1 VDIIDIYQSICKS
14 SEVVA
19 VNKAA
24 LIIRSKY
31 LTAPIVKVAFDTR
44 HVDQE
49 HDFIPRRN
57 LQEYHNSQAFISEN
71 LENKIKNLLKLKDI
85 VVSLRDKYGALPEWQ
100 DSYLRVLCNS
110 IERCLRVSQKDGDI
124 TNTQPGSITY
134 LEELLYLRYR
144 IVVDQILD
152 TSEETLVKILLNHD
166 PQLRHHDSVLADTYK
181 EAKSTN
187 TSVKTTGN
195 TKLADQILGGI
206 QLNSE
211 NLEVERVTT
220 IVIKEK
226 IK

>member
-1 VDIIDIYQSICKS
+1 MEITEIYQLICKS
-14 SEVVA
+14 AEVVA
-19 VNKAA
+19 LHKYA
-24 LIIRSKY
+24 LNIRSKY
-31 LTAPIVKVAFDTR
+31 LYTPLVKVAFDTR

-71 LENKIKNLLKLKDI
+71 LENKIKNLLKLKET
-85 VVSLRDKYGALPEWQ
+85 VLKLKSQYGSLPEWQ
-100 DSYLRVLCNS
+100 DSYLRVLSNT
-110 IERCLRVSQKDGDI
+110 IERCLRVNQKDGDI

-144 IVVDQILD
+144 IVVDQILGMNED
-152 TSEETLVKILLNHD
+152 DLVKILLNHD
-166 PQLRHHDSVLADTYK
+166 PQLRHHDSVLEETYK

-206 QLNSE
+206 QLNSD